1 MVMTV
6 YASLMLADMKW
17 KIPNSLMKT
26 SPNVKKKIFVGHK
39 SHQTGCNMNCH
50 LAWSKSVCIKVA
62 PLKIQT
68 RDFVIMIY
76 NGIKHLSDF
85 LLLLWYR
92 ALIHF
97 HNWTNFFSVLSK
109 KDLSHLLKCCQDL
122 ARVLNELGPKQ
133 KHFWNAPGKRFL
145 EQLRKLKKN
154 QSSRAPKK
162 FKNATFWPFSLSW
175 GNWPMHIC
183 WLSLSNFF
191 ERCEAIP
198 TELLESVSAASS
210 MWSTGGEL

>member
-17 KIPNSLMKT
+17 KIPNSQMRT

-50 LAWSKSVCIKVA
+50 LVWSKSVCIKVA

-97 HNWTNFFSVLSK
+97 HNRTNFLFCHNKEGTITSSK
-109 KDLSHLLKCCQDL
+109 LLPRPSCQ
-122 ARVLNELGPKQ
+122 AQAIAKEEKYCQRHNGPEG
-133 KHFWNAPGKRFL
+133 WV
-145 EQLRKLKKN
+145 
-154 QSSRAPKK
+154 
-162 FKNATFWPFSLSW
+162 
-175 GNWPMHIC
+175 HI
-183 WLSLSNFF
+183 
-191 ERCEAIP
+191 
-198 TELLESVSAASS
+198 ASS
-210 MWSTGGEL
+210 YTNLDQFSFSEYWPSINLVSTKHQHIYHYHT